1 MGIHG
6 PARRLWPAV
15 AALLPPPSPRASGG
29 RPAIPDERVF
39 WLLVLFLRAG
49 CSWAVFDLLLI
60 GSDVSGRTVRRRL
73 RAWRAAGQF
82 ETICE
87 RLVAEEPD
95 EATGYVDVTFIRSRG
110 GGSDEVGLTRHGKGS
125 KLQVIVNGHSR
136 PIAWLLVSANPSEQ
150 RTFHDLLDRAGVKLP
165 SLIVADRAYD
175 VDGLRDLAAEQG
187 SILLVPHKRR
197 RVRPARDQALIPT
210 LYRERWRGKSCQSSR
225 ASLSVT
231 FGTRGKNL
239 GARGDETQA
248 ACRGLKTRIVDT

>member
-29 RPAIPDERVF
+29 RPAISDERVF

-60 GSDVSGRTVRRRL
+60 GSDVSGRTVRRRS
-73 RAWRAAGQF
+73 RAWRAAGLF

-87 RLVAEEPD
+87 RFVAEEPD
-95 EATGYVDVTFIRSRG
+95 EATGYVDATFIRSRG

-136 PIAWLLVSANPSEQ
+136 PIAWLLVSANPSRGEGPPQ
-150 RTFHDLLDRAGVKLP
+150 LSRRA
-165 SLIVADRAYD
+165 RAPYPC
-175 VDGLRDLAAEQG
+175 VG
-187 SILLVPHKRR
+187 P
-197 RVRPARDQALIPT
+197 
-210 LYRERWRGKSCQSSR
+210 
-225 ASLSVT
+225 
-231 FGTRGKNL
+231 FGTR
-239 GARGDETQA
+239 Q
-248 ACRGLKTRIVDT
+248 